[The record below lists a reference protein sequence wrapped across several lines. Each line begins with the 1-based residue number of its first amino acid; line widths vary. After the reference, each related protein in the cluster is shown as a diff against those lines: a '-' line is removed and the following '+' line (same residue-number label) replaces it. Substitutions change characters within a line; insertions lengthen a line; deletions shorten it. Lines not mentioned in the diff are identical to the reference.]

1 MPYPYRIEEG
11 RLRHPVRLWGDV
23 GRPSNECVRRPL
35 IANNYYCMIIHLECQ
50 QTFGNSVG

>member
-1 MPYPYRIEEG
+1 MEVYDGPYRIEEG

-23 GRPSNECVRRPL
+23 GR
-35 IANNYYCMIIHLECQ
+35 HLECQ